1 MRVNQSSNNHRR
13 GNMSALKQYVSTNP
27 WLLRWVRVTR
37 ALIMLGPIG
46 VPLLRL
52 CQRLNKPLLQR
63 LESYPTF
70 AHVDMDQVFNCLE
83 EVGSVH
89 IGHLPAEYVS
99 EILAYCDQNNQT
111 SYWNPHQSCDV
122 IDRIARNAKLLEI
135 VRKYLGVEPRL
146 WLSRLNWTFSLGGDR
161 SNSDGVRP
169 RTDSDYNIHDFHYD
183 THDFKS
189 LTIFIYLTDVTM
201 DSGPHMF
208 IRGTHKNKTLREIR
222 NISIRDEVA
231 THLYGDKI
239 HIVLGEKG
247 TIFAEDLSC
256 YHKAAVCK
264 EANRLILSLDYVIRN
279 KVSAVPVRTIN
290 NTFQAQ
296 QEIHTSPRVPEV

>member
-1 MRVNQSSNNHRR
+1 MGV
-13 GNMSALKQYVSTNP
+13 LKLYVSTSP
-27 WLLRWVRVTR
+27 WLLRWVRVIR
-37 ALIMLGPIG
+37 ALVMVGPSRAT
-46 VPLLRL
+46 LLCI
-52 CQRLNKPLLQR
+52 CQRLSKSLPQR
-63 LESYPTF
+63 LEAYPNF
-70 AHVDMDQVFNCLE
+70 SHVDADQVFNCLE
-83 EVGSVH
+83 EVGSAH
-89 IGHLPAEYVS
+89 IGQLPAEYIS

-111 SYWNPHQSCDV
+111 SYWNPHQTCDV
-122 IDRIARNAKLLEI
+122 INRIARNAKVLEI

-146 WLSRLNWTFSLGGDR
+146 WLSRLNWTFSLAGHQ

-169 RTDSDYNIHDFHYD
+169 RSNSDYNIHDFHYD

-222 NISIRDEVA
+222 NISICDEVA
-231 THLYGDKI
+231 THLYGDRI

-279 KVSAVPVRTIN
+279 KVPAVPVRTIIK
-290 NTFQAQ
+290 TIQP
-296 QEIHTSPRVPEV
+296 QE